1 MALRNRELHAME
13 LAETTTTIVYETFMF
28 MALWRRHLTGWQPV
42 HQCCFPSLPGC
53 LLWSVDLYDAIYCR
67 IVSILRL
74 SECIIK
80 NIIIIL
86 QSERQMR
93 TK

>member
-1 MALRNRELHAME
+1 MALRNRELHAR
-13 LAETTTTIVYETFMF
+13 TGRNDDDDETFMF